1 MSRRGFAAC
10 AALAAMT
17 FLTACGGGTETSG
30 LNLPEYTGAP
40 STPPAR
46 SADEIV
52 AGARAALADEQS
64 VTVSGETVSGDRR
77 LGGSM
82 SFTGDAGTGTFSFGG
97 GVVTLLYAD
106 GRALYKGDSAIYSA
120 FGVKPDVIT
129 RRIGDKWIVV
139 NSTNPKLVPL
149 QLPTGREQFL
159 DDLVDPGSSAT
170 VGDPATVD
178 GTDALAVTGDG
189 GTLYVAADTLL
200 PVRVLL
206 PGDQGDGI
214 GFAYDGDAAAPVAPG
229 PDQIVDLGDLR

>member
-10 AALAAMT
+10 AAVAVLTLAG
-17 FLTACGGGTETSG
+17 CGGGAETSG
-30 LNLPEYTGAP
+30 LNLPEYTPASTTAP
-40 STPPAR
+40 VR

-52 AGARAALADEQS
+52 TASRAATADEPS
-64 VTVSGETVSGDRR
+64 VTVAGETVSGDRR

-82 SFTGDAGTGTFSFGG
+82 TFTGDAGTGTFSFGG

-149 QLPTGREQFL
+149 QLPTGRKDFL
-159 DDLVDPGSSAT
+159 DQLADPGGSTT
-170 VGDPATVD
+170 VGDATTID
-178 GTDALAVTGDG
+178 GTDAVGVTGDR
-189 GTLYVAADTLL
+189 GTLFVATDTML
-200 PVRVLL
+200 PIRLVLT
-206 PGDQGDGI
+206 GDEGDGI
-214 GFAYDGDAAAPVAPG
+214 VFTYDGGAAAPVAPA